1 LLRFIIQFEFK
12 DIKLGKE
19 IISAKEF
26 GDFFGSIDNFSN
38 KIPLYFFTILF
49 AYILTIEY
57 RSNSFCWIVVIGS
70 YIFINLIFV
79 ALVYSLKRTKLS
91 QVDVILINRRRSIL
105 DATLLKVNKDN
116 VRIKKAGKVFIINKD
131 QIERIEIPRLN
142 HEENEN
148 R

>member
-1 LLRFIIQFEFK
+1 M
-12 DIKLGKE
+12 
-19 IISAKEF
+19 
-26 GDFFGSIDNFSN
+26 
-38 KIPLYFFTILF
+38 
-49 AYILTIEY
+49 
-57 RSNSFCWIVVIGS
+57 
-70 YIFINLIFV
+70 
-79 ALVYSLKRTKLS
+79 S